1 MPNLSKTSM
10 TATRLFRYAL
20 AILLAL
26 AVSDVITLAQ
36 RGGRGGGSRGGGG
49 ARSAS
54 RSSVSRN
61 TGANRSA
68 NVNRNT
74 NVNRN
79 ADVNRN
85 VNRDIDRD
93 IDVDRDFDFDRD
105 IDVDI
110 DGGWGCCYHG
120 GGWGAA
126 AAVATTAAVT
136 AAVVGTRV
144 YTLPSSCTVVVVN
157 GFSYQ
162 QCGNVWYQPQI
173 SGSSTTYV
181 VVDDPH

>member
-1 MPNLSKTSM
+1 MPKMPKNLI
-10 TATRLFRYAL
+10 AARRLFRYSL

-26 AVSDVITLAQ
+26 AVADVTTLAQ
-36 RGGRGGGSRGGGG
+36 RGGRGGGGRGGGG

-68 NVNRNT
+68 NVNRN
-74 NVNRN
+74 VN
-79 ADVNRN
+79 ANRN
-85 VNRDIDRD
+85 VNTNRDINRD

-144 YTLPSSCTVVVVN
+144 YSLPSSCTVVVVD

-173 SGSSTTYV
+173 AGSSTTYV
-181 VVDDPH
+181 VVDAPQ